1 MPLAAARLRPCPD
14 KAMFRLALLAEAAAA
29 DEAERIVRA
38 EIKDQFEFVC
48 SYHDHRMQNCPKNQ
62 RSIAENS
69 HSAMVLHL
77 RSEAPHQILDARH
90 TACRIYRARWRR
102 RHRWKLALL
111 RVRAYL
117 AMRAYVLD
125 TVYSPDGGAGFKIAE
140 ESFARLALADVPPT
154 EAR

>member
-1 MPLAAARLRPCPD
+1 
-14 KAMFRLALLAEAAAA
+14 MFRLALLGETAAA

-38 EIKDQFEFVC
+38 EIKNQFDFVC
-48 SYHDHRMQNCPKNQ
+48 SYHDHRMQTCPKNQ

-69 HSAMVLHL
+69 HNAMIVHL
-77 RSEAPHQILDARH
+77 RSEAPHQILDARQE
-90 TACRIYRARWRR
+90 ACRVFRAGWRR

-125 TVYSPDGGAGFKIAE
+125 ALYSPHGGVGYGKAAA
-140 ESFARLALADVPPT
+140 SFARLALTDAPPT